1 MADIQAFRALRY
13 DLSRVGNLSDVVAP
27 PYDVIDGEFQEQL
40 YARHDN
46 NVVRLILNQQ
56 QDGEDVQLRYR
67 RAAKFLKDWVRTGIL
82 QQDIESTIYVYHQT
96 FTVDGQEITRR
107 GFLSRVRLE
116 KFGEGQIY
124 PHEETHAK
132 AKTDRLNLTTECQA
146 NLSPIFGIF
155 PDAENQLQTVLEEG
169 IQDRTP
175 IVASDHLGVKHS
187 MWRVTDTGV
196 LSKAAELMGPRP
208 IYIADGHHRYETAC
222 NYRDQ
227 IAADYRES
235 NPDDQTELPADHPAN
250 YVLMMNI
257 SMDDPGMIV
266 LPTHRLFR
274 GIPPMSSSDL
284 IEKLDSC
291 FDCEIIGEG
300 AGKTNDVWELIA
312 VEDRQDTI
320 GLFCAADNRWVV
332 CRLNTAGAVQMEAV
346 CGHSDEWRSL
356 GVAIL
361 HELIVGHLLNQ
372 PELPSPLYVHTVDQ
386 VVHGLTHGDATGRDA
401 TGQEAAGEQF
411 QLGALVMPASLNHV
425 RDVSLNGER
434 MPAKSTYF
442 YPKLLSGLVINPLTN

>member
-27 PYDVIDGEFQEQL
+27 PYDVIDEEFQTRLYEQ
-40 YARHDN
+40 HDN
-46 NVVRLILNQQ
+46 NVVRLILNRLEEG
-56 QDGEDVQLRYR
+56 DDELARYR
-67 RAAKFLKDWVRTGIL
+67 RASKFLKNWAREGIF

-96 FTVDGQEITRR
+96 FTVDGAEITRR

-116 KFGEGQIY
+116 KFGEGNIY
-124 PHEETHAK
+124 PHEETHSK
-132 AKTDRLNLTTECQA
+132 AKKDRLNLTTECQA

-155 PDAENQLQTVLEEG
+155 PDPENQLQTILESG
-169 IQDRTP
+169 ISDHTP
-175 IVASDHLGVKHS
+175 ITATDHLGVKHS

-196 LSKAAELMGPRP
+196 LSRAAELMGPRP

-222 NYRDQ
+222 NYREQ
-227 IAADYRES
+227 VRAAES
-235 NPDDQTELPADHPAN
+235 AGELPADHPAN

-274 GIPPMSSSDL
+274 GIPAIGSDEL
-284 IEKLDSC
+284 MDKLASC
-291 FDCEIIGEG
+291 FDCELGGEG
-300 AGKTNDVWELIA
+300 ADQAREVWELIA
-312 VEDRQDTI
+312 VEDRQETI
-320 GLFCAADNRWVV
+320 GLYCAHDDRWVIA
-332 CRLNTAGAVQMEAV
+332 RLNTAGAVEMESV
-346 CGHSDEWRSL
+346 CGHSEQWRSL

-361 HELIVGHLLNQ
+361 HQLLIGHLLQ
-372 PELPSPLYVHTVDQ
+372 QSDLPSPLYVHDVDE
-386 VVHGLTHGDATGRDA
+386 VIHGLKHGDGQGRDA
-401 TGQEAAGEQF
+401 TGQEADGEQF
-411 QLGALVMPASLNHV
+411 QLAALVMPASLDHV
-425 RDVSLNGER
+425 RDVSQNGER

>member
-27 PYDVIDGEFQEQL
+27 PYDVIDEEFQTRLYEQ
-40 YARHDN
+40 HDN
-46 NVVRLILNQQ
+46 NVVRLILNRLEEG
-56 QDGEDVQLRYR
+56 DDELARYR
-67 RAAKFLKDWVRTGIL
+67 RASKFLKNWAREGIF

-96 FTVDGQEITRR
+96 FTVDGAEITRR

-116 KFGEGQIY
+116 KFGEGNIY
-124 PHEETHAK
+124 PHEETYSK
-132 AKTDRLNLTTECQA
+132 AKKDRLNLTTECQA

-155 PDAENQLQTVLEEG
+155 PDPENQLQTILESG
-169 IQDRTP
+169 ISDHTP
-175 IVASDHLGVKHS
+175 ITATDHLGVKHS

-196 LSKAAELMGPRP
+196 LSRAAELMGPRP

-222 NYRDQ
+222 NYREQ
-227 IAADYRES
+227 VRAAES
-235 NPDDQTELPADHPAN
+235 AGELPADHPAN

-274 GIPPMSSSDL
+274 GIPAIGSDEL
-284 IEKLDSC
+284 MDKLASC
-291 FDCEIIGEG
+291 FDCELGGEG
-300 AGKTNDVWELIA
+300 ADQAREVWELIA
-312 VEDRQDTI
+312 VEDRQETI
-320 GLFCAADNRWVV
+320 GLYCAHDDRWVIA
-332 CRLNTAGAVQMEAV
+332 RLNTAGAVEMESV
-346 CGHSDEWRSL
+346 CGHSEQWRSL

-361 HELIVGHLLNQ
+361 HQLLIGHLLQ
-372 PELPSPLYVHTVDQ
+372 QSDLPSPLYVHDVDE
-386 VVHGLTHGDATGRDA
+386 VIHGLKHGDGQGRDA
-401 TGQEAAGEQF
+401 TGQEADGEQF
-411 QLGALVMPASLNHV
+411 QLAALVMPASLDHV
-425 RDVSLNGER
+425 RDVSQNGER